1 MGQAIRIPEGDH
13 GGPVSRTSIVIGR
26 ILGGTTTVVI
36 QGSAILM
43 ISLVMGFRPI
53 SAAGVMMALAFMIL
67 ISIAFIGLGLAI
79 ASKLK
84 DMQGFSL
91 IMNFL
96 MMPLLFLSGALFP
109 ITNMPFPVLYISYLN
124 PLTFGIDGMR
134 ASLIGV

>member
-1 MGQAIRIPEGDH
+1 
-13 GGPVSRTSIVIGR
+13 
-26 ILGGTTTVVI
+26 
-36 QGSAILM
+36 M

-109 ITNMPFPVLYISYLN
+109 TTARLLV
-124 PLTFGIDGMR
+124 
-134 ASLIGV
+134 